1 MATLERAIE
10 LAARGHARQKDK
22 AGEPYI
28 LHPLRVMFSLQDEKE
43 RIVAVLHDLIEDTA
57 FTLRDLNREGFAADV
72 IEAVEALT
80 KRPSETRVDAAHR
93 AATNPLARAVKLADI
108 ADNMNLNRIAEP
120 SERDIARLAEYEQ
133 VQQILLAAQKP
144 N

>member
-1 MATLERAIE
+1 
-10 LAARGHARQKDK
+10 
-22 AGEPYI
+22 
-28 LHPLRVMFSLQDEKE
+28 
-43 RIVAVLHDLIEDTA
+43 
-57 FTLRDLNREGFAADV
+57 LRDLNREGFAADV

-93 AATNPLARAVKLADI
+93 AATNPLARSVKLADI